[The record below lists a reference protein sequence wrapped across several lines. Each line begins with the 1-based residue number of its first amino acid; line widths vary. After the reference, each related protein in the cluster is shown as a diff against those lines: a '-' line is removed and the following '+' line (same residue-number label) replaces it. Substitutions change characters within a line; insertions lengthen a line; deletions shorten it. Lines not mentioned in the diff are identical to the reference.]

1 VDITGIK
8 KMEKLKQ
15 SESLLKEAQH
25 LANIGQ
31 WVIDPATGTS
41 FWSEEIFHIFGL
53 KPGQGEPSLAAS
65 PELIHPDNLDDFN
78 RAISKA
84 ISDATPFDIVYQLL
98 RPDKSI
104 RWVNTKGYA
113 KRNDVG
119 KVVRLFG
126 TVQDVTELVRV
137 QEELKE
143 NQAQLKETHS
153 LAHIGIWDWSAETDT
168 VIWSE
173 ELYHIA
179 GCDPQLPAPSY
190 VEQPNI
196 YTPDSWNRLK
206 AASERSRETGES
218 YQLELELVCPDG
230 STRWVNAFGRVKY
243 DRTGRVIGLH
253 GLVQDITER
262 KVLEMKLEVY
272 HKKLEELVKARTSE
286 LEELNKT
293 LKVMVHQREADKKEL
308 QEKILSDVND
318 LIIPCLEKIK
328 ISPLNATQ
336 EAYMDIV
343 ETNLKAILID
353 PFLSHVTHKHRNLTP
368 KEIQVAELIKAGRSS
383 TEIASILKVSTDV
396 IAFHRAHIRKKL
408 GLARKENLQSYLLHM
423 LQGHAP
429 PSRP

>member
-1 VDITGIK
+1 VDITDIK
-8 KMEKLKQ
+8 KMDELKQ

-53 KPGQGEPSLAAS
+53 KPGQGETSLAAS
-65 PELIHPDNLDDFN
+65 PELIHPDHLDDFN

-98 RPDKSI
+98 RPDNSI

-113 KRNDVG
+113 KPNDAG

-179 GCDPQLPAPSY
+179 GYDPQLPAPSH

-218 YQLELELVCPDG
+218 YQLELELELVCPDG

-243 DRTGRVIGLH
+243 DRTGRVTGFH

-286 LEELNKT
+286 LEELNKM
-293 LKVMVHQREADKKEL
+293 LKVMVHDSRVYL
-308 QEKILSDVND
+308 
-318 LIIPCLEKIK
+318 
-328 ISPLNATQ
+328 
-336 EAYMDIV
+336 
-343 ETNLKAILID
+343 
-353 PFLSHVTHKHRNLTP
+353 
-368 KEIQVAELIKAGRSS
+368 AELLNR
-383 TEIASILKVSTDV
+383 
-396 IAFHRAHIRKKL
+396 
-408 GLARKENLQSYLLHM
+408 
-423 LQGHAP
+423 
-429 PSRP
+429 